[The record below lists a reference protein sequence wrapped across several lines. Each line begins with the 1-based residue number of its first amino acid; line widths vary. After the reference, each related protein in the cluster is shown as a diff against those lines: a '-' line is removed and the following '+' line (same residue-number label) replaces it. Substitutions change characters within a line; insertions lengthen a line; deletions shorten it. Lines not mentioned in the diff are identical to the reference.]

1 MSLGENKR
9 KIKKNIHVEGDT
21 DLWLITYAD
30 LITLLLCFFILL
42 FASANIDQNV
52 WDQVKASYNSKVKNK
67 KVSTP
72 LSEIKYQLDS
82 MLMKEVNEKNLEIEN
97 KDNAINMRFLSNSFY
112 NSGDAILLPEGKDI
126 VDKIFDIIDSVSKSK
141 KADFKIDV
149 EGHTDDNPIKT
160 KEFPSNWELSVARAS
175 NVVRYLIDRGMEP
188 GRLKASGYAD
198 TQPVVPNRNPQ
209 GVALPDN
216 QSVNRRV
223 VLRIHY

>member
-1 MSLGENKR
+1 MSVEDNKR
-9 KIKKNIHVEGDT
+9 KVKKALLGEPEQE
-21 DLWLITYAD
+21 LWLITYAD

-42 FASANIDQNV
+42 FSSANIDQNV
-52 WDQVKASYNSKVKNK
+52 WDQIKASYSSKTKSK

-82 MLMKEVNEKNLEIEN
+82 MLMQEVKSNSLEIEN

-112 NSGDAILLPEGKDI
+112 NSGDAMLLPEGKEI
-126 VDKIFDIIDSVSKSK
+126 VDKIFDVIDAVNKRK
-141 KADFKIDV
+141 KADFQIDV
-149 EGHTDDNPIKT
+149 EGHTDDNPISNLQY
-160 KEFPSNWELSVARAS
+160 PSNWELSVARAS
-175 NVVRYLIDRGMEP
+175 NVVRYLIDRGMTP

-198 TQPVVPNRNPQ
+198 TQPVVPNRNPK
-209 GVALPDN
+209 GEPIPEN

>member
-9 KIKKNIHVEGDT
+9 KIKKHIHVEGDT

>member
-1 MSLGENKR
+1 MSLGDNKR

>member
-1 MSLGENKR
+1 MSVEDNKR
-9 KIKKNIHVEGDT
+9 KVKKALLGEPEQE
-21 DLWLITYAD
+21 LWLITYAD

-42 FASANIDQNV
+42 FSSANIDQNV
-52 WDQVKASYNSKVKNK
+52 WDQIKASYSSKTKSK

-82 MLMKEVNEKNLEIEN
+82 MLMQEVKSNSLEIEN

-112 NSGDAILLPEGKDI
+112 NSGDAKLLPEGKEI
-126 VDKIFDIIDSVSKSK
+126 VDKIFDVIDAVNKRK
-141 KADFKIDV
+141 KADFQIDV
-149 EGHTDDNPIKT
+149 EGHTDDNPISNLQY
-160 KEFPSNWELSVARAS
+160 PSNWELSVARAS
-175 NVVRYLIDRGMEP
+175 NVVRYLIDRGMTP

-198 TQPVVPNRNPQ
+198 TQPVVPNRNPK
-209 GVALPDN
+209 GEPIPAN

>member
-1 MSLGENKR
+1 MSVEDNKR
-9 KIKKNIHVEGDT
+9 KVKKTLLGEPEQE
-21 DLWLITYAD
+21 LWLITYAD

-42 FASANIDQNV
+42 FSSANIDQNV
-52 WDQVKASYNSKVKNK
+52 WDQIKASYSSKVKSK

-82 MLMKEVNEKNLEIEN
+82 MLMQEVKSNSLEIEN

-112 NSGDAILLPEGKDI
+112 NSGDAMLLPEGKEI
-126 VDKIFDIIDSVSKSK
+126 VDKIFDVIDAVNKRK
-141 KADFKIDV
+141 KADFQIDV
-149 EGHTDDNPIKT
+149 EGHTDDNPISNLQY
-160 KEFPSNWELSVARAS
+160 PSNWELSVARAS
-175 NVVRYLIDRGMEP
+175 NVVRYLIDRGMSP

-198 TQPVVPNRNPQ
+198 TQPVVPNRNPK
-209 GVALPDN
+209 GEPIPAN